1 MGSFRP
7 KCNKVHGLREEKCLL
22 RLPSVVLA
30 KITLEPEK
38 GEKKKKKSQMLL
50 NVAHHL
56 FIINLLSVNT
66 RLER

>member
-1 MGSFRP
+1 MF
-7 KCNKVHGLREEKCLL
+7 
-22 RLPSVVLA
+22 A
-30 KITLEPEK
+30 KIAISCPCKNYARARK
-38 GEKKKKKSQMLL
+38 GGKKKKKSQMLL

>member
-38 GEKKKKKSQMLL
+38 GEKKKKKKPNAFECSPSP
-50 NVAHHL
+50 
-56 FIINLLSVNT
+56 IYY
-66 RLER
+66 